1 MVAVYVIVAIVIVIL
16 FKIAVV
22 VPEQESYVIESL
34 GKYSRTLTAG
44 FHILVPFIDRVAYKQ
59 NLKEEALDVD
69 PQICITADNVQ
80 VQVDGILYLKIFD
93 PIKASY
99 GIDNYRYAVAQLAKT
114 TMRSEIGKM
123 ELDKTFCGREGLN
136 DNIVK
141 SLDEASDN
149 WGIKVTRYEI
159 RDITPT
165 QTILEAM
172 ERQMRAE
179 REKRANILSSEGK
192 RESRINISLGKKQE
206 AINKAMGEKERK
218 INIAEGRAK
227 AIEITSNATAEGLR
241 LIAEALV
248 QPGGKTAM
256 GIRLAENYIHRFE
269 SIIKKSDVSIYPE
282 NIVALAGV
290 ADILKNTGV
299 KKDAIMKGTS
309 MNKVFNTSPFNS
321 ADATFANNQGALN
334 V

>member
-1 MVAVYVIVAIVIVIL
+1 MIALYVALVVAVIIL
-16 FKIAVV
+16 FSIAVV
-22 VPEQESYVIESL
+22 VPEQESYVIERL

-44 FHILVPFIDRVAYKQ
+44 FHILTPFIDRIAYKQ

-69 PQICITADNVQ
+69 PQVCITADNVQ

-93 PIKASY
+93 PVKASY

-114 TMRSEIGKM
+114 TMRSEIGKL

-141 SLDEASDN
+141 ALDEASDN

-165 QTILEAM
+165 RTILEAM

-192 RESRINISLGKKQE
+192 QQSRINISLGKKKE
-206 AINKAMGEKERK
+206 AINKAMGEKQRR
-218 INIAEGRAK
+218 INLAEGRSK

-241 LIAEALV
+241 LIADALS
-248 QPGGKTAM
+248 QPGGRTAM
-256 GIRLAENYIHRFE
+256 GIRLAENYIQRFE
-269 SIIKKSDVSIYPE
+269 HIIKKSNVSVYPE
-282 NIVALAGV
+282 NIAGLA
-290 ADILKNTGV
+290 AFSDIIKNAGKEV
-299 KKDAIMKGTS
+299 KVI
-309 MNKVFNTSPFNS
+309 
-321 ADATFANNQGALN
+321 QGGQNA
-334 V
+334 

>member
-1 MVAVYVIVAIVIVIL
+1 MITVYIILVITVFIL
-16 FKIAVV
+16 FTIAVV
-22 VPEQESYVIESL
+22 VPEQESYVIERL

-44 FHILVPFIDRVAYKQ
+44 FHVLVPFIDRVAYKQ

-69 PQICITADNVQ
+69 PQVCITSDNVQ

-93 PIKASY
+93 PVKASY

-141 SLDEASDN
+141 ALDEASDN

-165 QTILEAM
+165 RTILEAM

-192 RESRINISLGKKQE
+192 QQSRINISLGKKEE
-206 AINKAMGEKERK
+206 AINKAMGEKQRK
-218 INIAEGRAK
+218 INLAEGRSK

-241 LIAEALV
+241 LIAAALSA
-248 QPGGKTAM
+248 PGGKTAM
-256 GIRLAENYIHRFE
+256 GIRLAENYIQRFE
-269 SIIKKSDVSIYPE
+269 GIIKKSHISVYPDK
-282 NIVALAGV
+282 I
-290 ADILKNTGV
+290 ADIAVFADVIKTVG
-299 KKDAIMKGTS
+299 KEQPAKGGIH
-309 MNKVFNTSPFNS
+309 
-321 ADATFANNQGALN
+321 A
-334 V
+334 

>member
-1 MVAVYVIVAIVIVIL
+1 MIALYVALAVAVIIL
-16 FKIAVV
+16 FSIAVV
-22 VPEQESYVIESL
+22 VPEQESYVIERL

-44 FHILVPFIDRVAYKQ
+44 FHILTPFIDRIAYKQ

-69 PQICITADNVQ
+69 PQVCITADNVQ

-93 PIKASY
+93 QVKASY

-114 TMRSEIGKM
+114 TMRSEIGKL
-123 ELDKTFCGREGLN
+123 ELDRTFCGREGLN

-141 SLDEASDN
+141 ALDEASDN

-165 QTILEAM
+165 RTILEAM

-192 RESRINISLGKKQE
+192 QQSRINISLGKKKE
-206 AINKAMGEKERK
+206 AINKAMGEKQRR
-218 INIAEGRAK
+218 INLAEGRSK

-241 LIAEALV
+241 LIADALS
-248 QPGGKTAM
+248 QPGGRTAM
-256 GIRLAENYIHRFE
+256 GIRLAENYIQRFE
-269 SIIKKSDVSIYPE
+269 HIIKKSNVSVYPE
-282 NIVALAGV
+282 NIAGLA
-290 ADILKNTGV
+290 AFTDIIKNAGKEV
-299 KKDAIMKGTS
+299 KII
-309 MNKVFNTSPFNS
+309 
-321 ADATFANNQGALN
+321 QGGQNA
-334 V
+334 

>member
-1 MVAVYVIVAIVIVIL
+1 MIALYVALVVAVIIL
-16 FKIAVV
+16 FSIAVV
-22 VPEQESYVIESL
+22 VPEQESYVIERL

-44 FHILVPFIDRVAYKQ
+44 FHILTPFIDRIAYKQ

-69 PQICITADNVQ
+69 PQVCITADNVQ

-93 PIKASY
+93 PVKASY

-114 TMRSEIGKM
+114 TMRSEIGKL

-141 SLDEASDN
+141 ALDEASDN

-165 QTILEAM
+165 RTILEAM

-192 RESRINISLGKKQE
+192 QQSRINISLGKKKE
-206 AINKAMGEKERK
+206 AINKAMGEKQRR
-218 INIAEGRAK
+218 INLAEGRSK

-241 LIAEALV
+241 LIADALS
-248 QPGGKTAM
+248 QPGGRTAM
-256 GIRLAENYIHRFE
+256 GIRLAENYIQRFE
-269 SIIKKSDVSIYPE
+269 HIRFTPKTLQALQPLAISLKMQEKK
-282 NIVALAGV
+282 
-290 ADILKNTGV
+290 
-299 KKDAIMKGTS
+299 
-309 MNKVFNTSPFNS
+309 
-321 ADATFANNQGALN
+321 
-334 V
+334 

>member
-1 MVAVYVIVAIVIVIL
+1 MIALYVALAVAVIIL
-16 FKIAVV
+16 FSIAVV
-22 VPEQESYVIESL
+22 VPEQESYVIERL

-44 FHILVPFIDRVAYKQ
+44 FHILTPFIDRIAYKQ

-69 PQICITADNVQ
+69 PQVCITADNVQ

-93 PIKASY
+93 PVKASY

-114 TMRSEIGKM
+114 TMRSEIGKL
-123 ELDKTFCGREGLN
+123 ELDRTFCGREGLN

-141 SLDEASDN
+141 ALDEASDN

-165 QTILEAM
+165 RTILEAM

-192 RESRINISLGKKQE
+192 QQSRINISLGKKKE
-206 AINKAMGEKERK
+206 AINKAMGEKQRR
-218 INIAEGRAK
+218 INLAEGRSK

-241 LIAEALV
+241 LIADALS
-248 QPGGKTAM
+248 QPGGRTAM
-256 GIRLAENYIHRFE
+256 GIRLAENYIQRFE
-269 SIIKKSDVSIYPE
+269 HIIKKSNVSVYPE
-282 NIVALAGV
+282 NIAGLA
-290 ADILKNTGV
+290 AFTDIIKNAEKEV
-299 KKDAIMKGTS
+299 KII
-309 MNKVFNTSPFNS
+309 
-321 ADATFANNQGALN
+321 QGGQNA
-334 V
+334 

>member
-1 MVAVYVIVAIVIVIL
+1 MIPVYIISAIVVIIL
-16 FKIAVV
+16 FRIAVV

-69 PQICITADNVQ
+69 PQICITSDNVQ

-93 PIKASY
+93 PVKASY

-123 ELDKTFCGREGLN
+123 ELDKTFSGREGIN

-141 SLDEASDN
+141 ALDEASDN

-165 QTILEAM
+165 RTILEAM

-192 RESRINISLGKKQE
+192 QQSRINISLGKKEE
-206 AINKAMGEKERK
+206 AINKAMGEKQRK
-218 INIAEGRAK
+218 INLAEGRSK

-241 LIAEALV
+241 LIADALS

-256 GIRLAENYIHRFE
+256 GIRLAENYIQRFE
-269 SIIKKSDVSIYPE
+269 SIIKKSKVSVYPE
-282 NIVALAGV
+282 KVAGLAALTDMIKNAGTET
-290 ADILKNTGV
+290 LK
-299 KKDAIMKGTS
+299 IKG
-309 MNKVFNTSPFNS
+309 
-321 ADATFANNQGALN
+321 GAHA
-334 V
+334 

>member
-1 MVAVYVIVAIVIVIL
+1 MIALYVALVVAVIIL
-16 FKIAVV
+16 FSIAVV
-22 VPEQESYVIESL
+22 VPEQESYVIERL

-44 FHILVPFIDRVAYKQ
+44 FHILTPFIDRIAYKQ

-69 PQICITADNVQ
+69 PQVCITADNVQ

-93 PIKASY
+93 PVKASY

-114 TMRSEIGKM
+114 TMRSEIGKL

-141 SLDEASDN
+141 ALDEASDN

-165 QTILEAM
+165 RTILEAM

-192 RESRINISLGKKQE
+192 QQSRINISLGKKKE
-206 AINKAMGEKERK
+206 AINKAMGEKQRR
-218 INIAEGRAK
+218 INLAEGRSK

-241 LIAEALV
+241 LIADALS
-248 QPGGKTAM
+248 QPGGRTAM
-256 GIRLAENYIHRFE
+256 GIRLAENYIQRFE
-269 SIIKKSDVSIYPE
+269 HIIKKSNVSVYPE
-282 NIVALAGV
+282 NIAGLA
-290 ADILKNTGV
+290 AFTDIIKTAGKEV
-299 KKDAIMKGTS
+299 KVI
-309 MNKVFNTSPFNS
+309 
-321 ADATFANNQGALN
+321 QGGQNA
-334 V
+334 

>member
-1 MVAVYVIVAIVIVIL
+1 MISIYVILVIVVIILFSVAI
-16 FKIAVV
+16 V
-22 VPEQESYVIESL
+22 VPEQECYVIERL
-34 GKYSRTLTAG
+34 GKYSKSLTAG
-44 FHILVPFIDRVAYKQ
+44 FHILTPFIDRVAYKQ

-93 PIKASY
+93 PVKASY

-114 TMRSEIGKM
+114 TMRSEIGKL

-141 SLDEASDN
+141 ALDEASDS

-165 QTILEAM
+165 RTILEAM
-172 ERQMRAE
+172 ERQMKAE

-206 AINKAMGEKERK
+206 AINKAMGEKQKK
-218 INIAEGRAK
+218 INIAEGRSK

-241 LIAEALV
+241 MIAAALSE
-248 QPGGKTAM
+248 PGGKTAM
-256 GIRLAENYIHRFE
+256 GIRLAENYIQRFE
-269 SIIKKSDVSIYPE
+269 DIIKKSKIAVYPDKLADLAVLSDVIKNSGKETPK
-282 NIVALAGV
+282 VKGG
-290 ADILKNTGV
+290 ADV
-299 KKDAIMKGTS
+299 
-309 MNKVFNTSPFNS
+309 
-321 ADATFANNQGALN
+321 
-334 V
+334 

>member
-1 MVAVYVIVAIVIVIL
+1 MIALYIALVITVIIL
-16 FKIAVV
+16 FSIAVV
-22 VPEQESYVIESL
+22 VPEQESYVIERL

-44 FHILVPFIDRVAYKQ
+44 FHILTPFIDRIAYKQ

-69 PQICITADNVQ
+69 PQVCITADNVQ

-93 PIKASY
+93 PVKASY

-141 SLDEASDN
+141 ALDEASDN

-165 QTILEAM
+165 RTILEAM

-192 RESRINISLGKKQE
+192 QQSRINISLGKKKE
-206 AINKAMGEKERK
+206 AINKAMGEKQRR
-218 INIAEGRAK
+218 INLAEGR
-227 AIEITSNATAEGLR
+227 
-241 LIAEALV
+241 
-248 QPGGKTAM
+248 
-256 GIRLAENYIHRFE
+256 
-269 SIIKKSDVSIYPE
+269 
-282 NIVALAGV
+282 
-290 ADILKNTGV
+290 
-299 KKDAIMKGTS
+299 
-309 MNKVFNTSPFNS
+309 
-321 ADATFANNQGALN
+321 
-334 V
+334 

>member
-1 MVAVYVIVAIVIVIL
+1 MIALYVALVVAVIIL
-16 FKIAVV
+16 FSIAVV
-22 VPEQESYVIESL
+22 VPEQESYVIERL

-44 FHILVPFIDRVAYKQ
+44 FHILTPFIDRIAYKQ

-69 PQICITADNVQ
+69 PQVCITADNVQ

-93 PIKASY
+93 PVKASY

-114 TMRSEIGKM
+114 TMRSEIGKL

-141 SLDEASDN
+141 ALDEASDN

-165 QTILEAM
+165 RTILEAM

-192 RESRINISLGKKQE
+192 QQSRINISLGKKKE
-206 AINKAMGEKERK
+206 AINKAMGEKQRR
-218 INIAEGRAK
+218 INLAEGRSK

-241 LIAEALV
+241 LIADALS
-248 QPGGKTAM
+248 QPGGRTAM
-256 GIRLAENYIHRFE
+256 GIRLAENYIQRFE
-269 SIIKKSDVSIYPE
+269 HIIKKSNVSVYPE
-282 NIVALAGV
+282 NIAGLA
-290 ADILKNTGV
+290 AFTDIIKNTGKEV
-299 KKDAIMKGTS
+299 KVI
-309 MNKVFNTSPFNS
+309 
-321 ADATFANNQGALN
+321 QGGQNA
-334 V
+334 